1 MTLLMALIVA
11 ATELNGLLSGISFDR
26 ALVKLPT
33 RRRIGSVTKPSCQRC
48 WITSRTGMYWHAL
61 SAMLQILTFL
71 LLLWALLVAR

>member
-48 WITSRTGMYWHAL
+48 WITSRTSMH
-61 SAMLQILTFL
+61 
-71 LLLWALLVAR
+71 